1 MRSLPPSQSFRDFPG
16 GPVFKNLPCNAGE
29 VILSF
34 CQGTKIPHAVGQ
46 LSPCVLE
53 LMFHNWREVYGP
65 QQRPRAAKKKKGSGR
80 GGHLLSLCSYL
91 QLLLC
96 SWERHSNFSTR
107 GIPYDHPLNSFT
119 LPPFFLDIN
128 GKISELKKKLD
139 SSSDPVVVKPGRA
152 SVPFNVFVRMNVFK
166 PLRNSD

>member
-1 MRSLPPSQSFRDFPG
+1 MNINSKINKLWCVYSMVTNKPEAHSDSVHCTEEAAWDRQASRWGTQERQEGLRSLPPSQSFRDFPG

-65 QQRPRAAKKKKGSGR
+65 QQRPRAAKKKKKDQAEGVT
-80 GGHLLSLCSYL
+80 SL
-91 QLLLC
+91 
-96 SWERHSNFSTR
+96 
-107 GIPYDHPLNSFT
+107 
-119 LPPFFLDIN
+119 
-128 GKISELKKKLD
+128 
-139 SSSDPVVVKPGRA
+139 
-152 SVPFNVFVRMNVFK
+152 VFVPICNSCYVLGNATAISPPEVF
-166 PLRNSD
+166 PMTTH